1 VLPLS
6 QRATALVLAAASA
19 TWTVIAFVRTPRV
32 ARLIGASEGE
42 VRALGV
48 RDLGIGVTLAL
59 SRDPRPA
66 IAARVLLEAADALRY
81 GRGRPKVLALTGA
94 FAALGAAA
102 LLDRGR

>member
-1 VLPLS
+1 VLPIS
-6 QRATALVLAAASA
+6 QRATALVLAAASGA
-19 TWTVIAFVRTPRV
+19 WTAIAFVRTPRV

-48 RDLGIGVTLAL
+48 RDLGMGLTLAL

-66 IAARVLLEAADALRY
+66 LAARLLLDVADGVRY
-81 GRGRPKVLALTGA
+81 GRGRPKVIALTAG

-102 LLDRGR
+102 LLHRSR